1 MLSSE
6 TKTSARIECQRTV
19 TARSVHTQ
27 EDDHGCDEHW
37 AAESRPEI
45 EEGTAWSR
53 AGCPRFGLSPWSRAA
68 DIKSG
73 SSRLTDDLLEREG
86 ILDGGPV
93 SPKLDENKTSESGAG
108 EPALD
113 TVDLLERLN
122 GDRALLV
129 ELVEIFKSETP
140 RALHDIRQ
148 LVLTSNASGL
158 ERAAHTLRGT
168 VMAFGAGRAAR
179 AAQEVESL
187 ARSGALAGVEHHVR
201 SLEREI
207 DHLTVALDRLIESRD
222 CENPDCRR

>member
-1 MLSSE
+1 M
-6 TKTSARIECQRTV
+6 
-19 TARSVHTQ
+19 TA
-27 EDDHGCDEHW
+27 C

-45 EEGTAWSR
+45 EEGTAGR
-53 AGCPRFGLSPWSRAA
+53 AQGWPRFGLSPWSRAA

-73 SSRLTDDLLEREG
+73 SSRLTDDLFEREG
-86 ILDGGPV
+86 ILDG
-93 SPKLDENKTSESGAG
+93 GAG

-129 ELVEIFKSETP
+129 ELVEIFKTESP
-140 RALHDIRQ
+140 RVLEEIRQ
-148 LVLTSNASGL
+148 LVFTSNAPQL

-179 AAQEVESL
+179 AAQKVESL